1 MIFSAKAYMKDR
13 IGADVQEKILY
24 ANQALRERGLTDQQ
38 VLYTLALIDHESVG
52 SWSETIVGDG
62 GCSIGIAQ
70 WNKCVGN
77 IAPATYEEQ
86 VQLIADEMASKFAE
100 FDDLTALGKHNAP
113 SWDYNEKYINKVLES
128 AKNFI

>member
-1 MIFSAKAYMKDR
+1 MKDN
-13 IGADVQEKILY
+13 IGSDVQEKIRY
-24 ANQALRERGLTDQQ
+24 ANQELRERNLTDQQ
-38 VLYTLALIDHESVG
+38 VLYTLALIDHESAG

-70 WNKCVGN
+70 WNKCVN
-77 IAPATYEEQ
+77 RKAPVTYEEQ

-113 SWDYNEKYINKVLES
+113 AWDYNKNYINKVLES
-128 AKNFI
+128 AKNFKSN